1 MTITIL
7 TEAEIRSCVD
17 LNEEALSVVAD
28 GFTSLAAGEVSL
40 PPIVRVDVPEHKGEV
55 DIKTAYIRGLDSFA
69 IKIADSRQP
78 TRFWLIRS
86 ASVVPSTSCET
97 M

>member
-17 LNEEALSVVAD
+17 LNEEAISAVAD

-55 DIKTAYIRGLDSFA
+55 DIKTAYIRGRHDGA
-69 IKIADSRQP
+69 RERQNRP
-78 TRFWLIRS
+78 
-86 ASVVPSTSCET
+86 P
-97 M
+97 